1 MKKIIGILLFSL
13 SVSHAQAK
21 GILDDVVLGVSLIR
35 QDVNLTISASGSS
48 IDRSESATGFGV
60 YIDKYYKR
68 KLRFNSTLSYVAY
81 DIFDLTALTVS
92 ADYLVPLN
100 QKVSFFAGL
109 TGGPGLQKYSD
120 TGISDASLGLVY
132 GAEIGGIAYVS
143 SNLMIESGYRRKLS
157 NMKTEVTSISGMNS
171 ALDEVNEFYFSF
183 LLMF

>member
-1 MKKIIGILLFSL
+1 M
-13 SVSHAQAK
+13 
-21 GILDDVVLGVSLIR
+21 
-35 QDVNLTISASGSS
+35 
-48 IDRSESATGFGV
+48 
-60 YIDKYYKR
+60 
-68 KLRFNSTLSYVAY
+68 
-81 DIFDLTALTVS
+81 S

-100 QKVSFFAGL
+100 QTVSLFAGL

-120 TGISDASLGLVY
+120 AGISDASLGLVY
-132 GAEIGGIAYVS
+132 GAEIGGIAYVN